1 MYPRNNFALKERN
14 LSVRNL
20 IWVFDPAPWQKTSS
34 IFRFLNQDQDNSFPS
49 QPGLSFKGVGLWEEG
64 WKHLRPSDHQQLEE
78 QHLSLH
84 QGMEDRCDPFCPDAA
99 PQCHD
104 ETGAG
109 IRLDINCLFRGGMTV
124 FVSKPLVRTNH
135 ACDRKLRSKDLAIL
149 SCVFKQIFFT
159 AVQSGSI
166 VWFRRPAFQATP
178 QRGSLPHMGR
188 AFTDIQEQKQV
199 SCNISSSRFLRK
211 QAFDHNILR
220 GKVSIHPSRLK
231 LLHALRLLEA
241 HPL

>member
-1 MYPRNNFALKERN
+1 M
-14 LSVRNL
+14 
-20 IWVFDPAPWQKTSS
+20 W
-34 IFRFLNQDQDNSFPS
+34 FLQD
-49 QPGLSFKGVGLWEEG
+49 
-64 WKHLRPSDHQQLEE
+64 
-78 QHLSLH
+78 
-84 QGMEDRCDPFCPDAA
+84 
-99 PQCHD
+99 
-104 ETGAG
+104 
-109 IRLDINCLFRGGMTV
+109 
-124 FVSKPLVRTNH
+124 
-135 ACDRKLRSKDLAIL
+135 AIL
-149 SCVFKQIFFT
+149 LGSAQKISSGPDRIKQIFFT

-241 HPL
+241 HPLWERPWRASARRRSRAVWWWTWWPMMGGHHLHPSRTTRHFSQLFF